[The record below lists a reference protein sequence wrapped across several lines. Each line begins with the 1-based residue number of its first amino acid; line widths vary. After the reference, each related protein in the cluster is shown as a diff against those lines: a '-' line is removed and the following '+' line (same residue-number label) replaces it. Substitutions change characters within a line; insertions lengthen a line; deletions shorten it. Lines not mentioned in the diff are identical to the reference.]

1 MNKIMSTSDVLQK
14 KKNKVGLP
22 ESNQRVWQFY
32 FGLEGRLEDRSLE
45 IVFDLRPECK
55 KRGSHRKNLR
65 QGIPGGGKSRSK
77 DPQIGM
83 NSV

>member
-14 KKNKVGLP
+14 KNKVGLQ
-22 ESNQRVWQFY
+22 ESNQRAWQFY

-45 IVFDLRPECK
+45 IVFDLSPECK
-55 KRGSHRKNLR
+55 KRGSHRKKLR
-65 QGIPGGGKSRSK
+65 QDIPGGGKSRSK